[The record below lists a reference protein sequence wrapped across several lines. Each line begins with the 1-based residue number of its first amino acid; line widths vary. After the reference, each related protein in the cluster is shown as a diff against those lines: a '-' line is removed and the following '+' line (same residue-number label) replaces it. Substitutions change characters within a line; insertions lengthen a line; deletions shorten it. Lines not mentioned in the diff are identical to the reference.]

1 MKLEILSP
9 EKILFDGDVS
19 SIQVPGKSGKFQ
31 ILNNHMPIVS
41 SLSKGIIKITNTE
54 NKKTTIEINTGV
66 VEMKKNKIIILAQ

>member
-9 EKILFDGDVS
+9 EKILFDGDVI

-54 NKKTTIEINTGV
+54 NKETTIKINTGV

>member
-9 EKILFDGDVS
+9 EKILFNGDVI

-54 NKKTTIEINTGV
+54 NKETTIKINTGV